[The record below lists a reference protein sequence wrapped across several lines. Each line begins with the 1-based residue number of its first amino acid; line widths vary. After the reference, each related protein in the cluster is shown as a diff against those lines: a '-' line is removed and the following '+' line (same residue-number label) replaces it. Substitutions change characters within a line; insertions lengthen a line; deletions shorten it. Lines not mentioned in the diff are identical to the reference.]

1 MSERE
6 KTLVASIV
14 ESGGKVLDNLGGTIA
29 HAVLAG
35 VEIGKSMTAET
46 AVAPD
51 EAAQ

>member
-46 AVAPD
+46 AAP
-51 EAAQ
+51 AAEDPQ